1 MSLKDLFKGNE
12 NNSKNL
18 DNSSIQ
24 QHSSEIKSSKTSAK
38 PIGNFKSFPSKQ
50 MDSLVYIPILED
62 KKEESRSSKQDNSSS
77 TSFWNKNFKRTEYK
91 CLYLFLIEDSSQMYK
106 YNYELSLLLNM
117 VPKNELVCCIH
128 YGDSLHNTGVV
139 LNDNELVKNSF
150 YCVNEKLNKMCFY
163 DAIFEAYNVIEK
175 NTKKEIEGEICNYK
189 IDKIEITG
197 IGKSKDNCSKI
208 SIKEAKKDFQRI
220 INRFDVLVNSRYI
233 CLNEED
239 VVDASEFGFRTITIM
254 CEKNF

>member
-18 DNSSIQ
+18 DNSYIQ

-38 PIGNFKSFPSKQ
+38 PIGDFKSFPSKQ

-62 KKEESRSSKQDNSSS
+62 KKEENRKINDTSN
-77 TSFWNKNFKRTEYK
+77 SFWNKNIKRTENK
-91 CLYLFLIEDSSQMYK
+91 CLYLFLVEDSSQMYK

-150 YCVNEKLNKMCFY
+150 YCVNEKMNKMCFY
-163 DAIFEAYNVIEK
+163 DAIFEAYNEIEK
-175 NTKKEIEGEICNYK
+175 NTKKEIAGDICNYK

-197 IGKSKDNCSKI
+197 IGKCKDSCSKI
-208 SIKEAKKDFQRI
+208 SIEEAQKYFQRI